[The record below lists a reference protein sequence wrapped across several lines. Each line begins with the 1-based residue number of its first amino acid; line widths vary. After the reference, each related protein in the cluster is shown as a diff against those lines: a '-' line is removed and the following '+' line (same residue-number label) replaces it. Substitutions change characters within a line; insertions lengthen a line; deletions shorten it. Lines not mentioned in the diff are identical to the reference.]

1 MVGGGYVPLH
11 PEVMQGM
18 DVVVA
23 AEESHPGAIITIM
36 AKSYE
41 A

>member
-1 MVGGGYVPLH
+1 MPLH